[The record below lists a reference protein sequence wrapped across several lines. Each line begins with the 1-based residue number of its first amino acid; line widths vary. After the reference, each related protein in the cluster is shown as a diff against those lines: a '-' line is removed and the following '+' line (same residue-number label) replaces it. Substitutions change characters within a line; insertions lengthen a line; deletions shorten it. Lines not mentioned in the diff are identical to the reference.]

1 MTRVN
6 ADVDPDDIPSNPSAN
21 RHIQDVMSRR
31 AIIKGGTVVAAAG
44 FLTTG
49 LASSAVAYG
58 RPDKP
63 GRPGKP
69 GKELLGFEAVP
80 PGTDDAIVVPAGYTA
95 QVLIPWGTPLNSRG
109 PAWKKDASNTAADQ
123 ERQIGSNH
131 DGMHLFPLSKDSGL
145 LAVNHEYVDTQGLYT
160 EGDEVVTKEKV
171 DKALAAH
178 GVSIM
183 KIRRNR
189 ENGAWEHVDSPF
201 NRRVTGST
209 PVKFSGPVTLEND
222 ALKSNNAPQGTL
234 NNCSSGYTPW
244 GTYVTCEE
252 NWNGYFGT
260 EDASW
265 TPDAEEKRY
274 GVAATGTPY
283 RWHEA
288 DERFDLAKNR
298 KEVNR
303 FGWIVE
309 INPFAPRS
317 APVKRTALGRF
328 KHEGATVTESR
339 GRVVVYSGDDQDGE
353 YVYKFVGD
361 GRWRDR
367 LRRGQ
372 SPLDHG
378 TLYVAK
384 FDDNGS
390 GVWLPLVFG
399 QGALTRANGWKDQ
412 ADVLIRTRTAAD
424 AVGATRLD
432 RPEWV
437 AVDPKNKDVF
447 LTLTNGSGNGGAA
460 GPRKPNPYGHIL
472 RWAEKGGDNTALSF
486 KWEVFILSGDP
497 AYDKTVELGAEAIH
511 GSPDGIGFDEDGRL
525 WIQTDISNSS
535 QNLPAKGYDNIGN
548 NMLLACDPKTREIK
562 RFLVGPRGSEVTGLT
577 FSADG
582 RSLFVN
588 IQHPGESTT
597 AWGSPT
603 VENPR
608 VVSNWPDF
616 DPAGRPRSATVVVTK
631 KDGGRIGT

>member
-6 ADVDPDDIPSNPSAN
+6 VGVDPDDIASNPSAN
-21 RHIQDVMSRR
+21 RHIQDVLSRR
-31 AIIKGGTVVAAAG
+31 AIIKGGTVAAAAG

-49 LASSAVAYG
+49 PAASAVAAEPRG
-58 RPDKP
+58 RKP
-63 GRPGKP
+63 GRPDHGK
-69 GKELLGFEAVP
+69 GLLGFKA
-80 PGTDDAIVVPAGYTA
+80 VPAGTADAVVVPEGYSA
-95 QVLIPWGTPLNSRG
+95 QVLIPWGTPLNSHG
-109 PAWKKDASNTAADQ
+109 PRWKKDASNSAADQ
-123 ERQIGSNH
+123 ARQIGSNH
-131 DGMHLFPLSKDSGL
+131 DGMHLFPLTRDAGL
-145 LAVNHEYVDTQGLYT
+145 LALNHEYVDTRGLYAD
-160 EGDEVVTKEKV
+160 GDEVLTKEKV

-178 GVSIM
+178 GVSVV
-183 KIRRNR
+183 KIRRDR
-189 ENGAWEHVDSPF
+189 ASGAWEQVDSPF

-209 PVKFSGPVTLEND
+209 PVRFSGPVSAAHPELRAAGD
-222 ALKSNNAPQGTL
+222 PKGTL
-234 NNCSSGYTPW
+234 NNCSSGHTPW
-244 GTYVTCEE
+244 GTYITCEE
-252 NWNGYFGT
+252 NWNTYFGT

-265 TPDAEEKRY
+265 TPSAEEKRY
-274 GVAATGTPY
+274 GVAAAGTPY

-303 FGWIVE
+303 FGWVVE
-309 INPFAPRS
+309 IDPFAPRS

-328 KHEGATVTESR
+328 KHEGATVTESK

-353 YVYKFVGD
+353 YVYKFVGQ
-361 GRWRDR
+361 GRWRDWI
-367 LRRGQ
+367 RRGR

-384 FDDNGS
+384 FDDDGS

-399 QGALTRANGWKDQ
+399 QGALTEANGWKDQ

-424 AVGATRLD
+424 AVGATKLD

-447 LTLTNGSGNGGAA
+447 LTLTNGSGNGGKA

-486 KWEVFILSGDP
+486 KWEVFVLSGDP
-497 AYDKTVELGAEAIH
+497 AYDKTVKLGPEAVH
-511 GSPDGIGFDEDGRL
+511 GSPDGIGFDADGRL

-535 QNLPAKGYDNIGN
+535 QNLASKGYDNIGN
-548 NMLLACDPKTREIK
+548 NMLLACDPETREIR
-562 RFLVGPRGSEVTGLT
+562 RFLVAPRGAEVTGLT
-577 FSADG
+577 FAPDG

-588 IQHPGESTT
+588 VQHPGESTP
-597 AWGSPT
+597 AWGEPT
-603 VENPR
+603 VDDPR
-608 VVSNWPDF
+608 AVSNWPDF
-616 DPAGRPRSATVVVTK
+616 DPAGRPRSATVVITR